1 MRQLLFG
8 EQHSGRGAGLMRT
21 ETEIR
26 QALRDWIAKTN
37 GKMQPDQL
45 DDETPIIEQRIISSL
60 QVMDLIFFIEKLSN
74 KSIEVESLKVG
85 VFRNINAI
93 YDSFFGERVSGSS

>member
-1 MRQLLFG
+1 
-8 EQHSGRGAGLMRT
+8 MRT
-21 ETEIR
+21 ENEIR
-26 QALRDWIAKTN
+26 EALRDWIVKTN
-37 GKMQPDQL
+37 GKIPAEQL

-93 YDSFFGERVSGSS
+93 YDTFFQVSAG

>member
-1 MRQLLFG
+1 M
-8 EQHSGRGAGLMRT
+8 ST

-26 QALRDWIAKTN
+26 EALRVWIVKTN
-37 GKMQPDQL
+37 GKIELEQL
-45 DDETPIIEQRIISSL
+45 NDETPIIEQRIISSL
-60 QVMDLIFFIEKLSN
+60 QVMDLIFFIEKLSK

-93 YDSFFGERVSGSS
+93 YATFFQTSVS

>member
-1 MRQLLFG
+1 
-8 EQHSGRGAGLMRT
+8 MRT

-26 QALRDWIAKTN
+26 EALRDWIVKTN
-37 GKMQPDQL
+37 GKIQPEQL
-45 DDETPIIEQRIISSL
+45 NDETPIIEQRLISSL

-85 VFRNINAI
+85 VFRSINAI
-93 YDSFFGERVSGSS
+93 YDTFFQSES

>member
-1 MRQLLFG
+1 
-8 EQHSGRGAGLMRT
+8 MRT

-26 QALRDWIAKTN
+26 EALKEWIVKAN
-37 GKMQPDQL
+37 GKIQPEQL
-45 DDETPIIEQRIISSL
+45 NDETPIIEQRIISSL
-60 QVMDLIFFIEKLSN
+60 QVMDLIFFIEKLSG

-93 YDSFFGERVSGSS
+93 YETFFHVSVA

>member
-1 MRQLLFG
+1 
-8 EQHSGRGAGLMRT
+8 MRT

-26 QALRDWIAKTN
+26 EALRDWIVKTN
-37 GKMQPDQL
+37 GKIRPEQL
-45 DDETPIIEQRIISSL
+45 NDETPLIEQRIISSL

-93 YDSFFGERVSGSS
+93 YDSFFQISVG

>member
-1 MRQLLFG
+1 
-8 EQHSGRGAGLMRT
+8 MRT

-26 QALRDWIAKTN
+26 QALREWIIKTN
-37 GKMQPDQL
+37 GKIRLEQL
-45 DDETPIIEQRIISSL
+45 NDETPIIEQRIISSL

-93 YDSFFGERVSGSS
+93 YDTFFQVSVA

>member
-1 MRQLLFG
+1 
-8 EQHSGRGAGLMRT
+8 MRT

-26 QALRDWIAKTN
+26 EALRDWIVKTN
-37 GKMQPDQL
+37 GKIQPEQLNDQ
-45 DDETPIIEQRIISSL
+45 TPIIEQRIISSL

-85 VFRNINAI
+85 VFRDINAI
-93 YDSFFGERVSGSS
+93 YDNFFQISVG

>member
-1 MRQLLFG
+1 
-8 EQHSGRGAGLMRT
+8 MRT
-21 ETEIR
+21 ENEIR
-26 QALRDWIAKTN
+26 EALRDWIVKTN
-37 GKMQPDQL
+37 GKILAEQL

-85 VFRNINAI
+85 VFRTINAI
-93 YDSFFGERVSGSS
+93 YGTFFQGSAA

>member
-1 MRQLLFG
+1 
-8 EQHSGRGAGLMRT
+8 MRT

-26 QALRDWIAKTN
+26 EALRDWIVKTS
-37 GKMQPDQL
+37 GKIQPEEL
-45 DDETPIIEQRIISSL
+45 NDETPIIEQRIISSL

-74 KSIEVESLKVG
+74 RSIEVESLKVG

-93 YDSFFGERVSGSS
+93 YDTFFQ